1 MMRVRELLD
10 DATRALLA
18 VSESPRLDAELLL
31 AHVLGCGRSTLRVR
45 DDEMPAAPLTDAFQ
59 ALLQRRLDGEP
70 VAYLTGQKEFWSLA
84 LRVGPEVLVPRADT
98 ETLVEQA
105 LALIPAERDVSILD
119 LGTGSGA
126 IALALASERRQ
137 ARITAADRSAAALA
151 MARDNAAALGLSRV
165 RFVQGDWFAAV
176 PGERFEVIVCNP
188 PYVAGGDPHLASLR
202 AEPLVALS
210 PGPSGLEAYRA
221 IIPAAR
227 THLRTDGWIL
237 FEHGAG
243 QAQDVKNLLECNGFD
258 DVTSHPDTSG
268 TLRVTQ
274 GRLSSHMQR
283 QP

>member
-1 MMRVRELLD
+1 MSEVRVA
-10 DATRALLA
+10 DALA
-18 VSESPRLDAELLL
+18 AARRQGVDRLDAQLLL
-31 AHVLGCGRSTLRVR
+31 ARVLQRPREWLIAH
-45 DDEMPAAPLTDAFQ
+45 DDAPLSAGQQQHFAADCA
-59 ALLQRRLDGEP
+59 RRAAGEP
-70 VAYLTGQKEFWSLA
+70 LAYLLGEREFHGLM
-84 LRVGPEVLVPRADT
+84 LQVGPGVLVPRPDT
-98 ETLVEQA
+98 ETLVDWA
-105 LALIPAERDVSILD
+105 LELLAATPGAAPAVAD

-151 MARDNAAALGLSRV
+151 MARDNAATLGLSRV